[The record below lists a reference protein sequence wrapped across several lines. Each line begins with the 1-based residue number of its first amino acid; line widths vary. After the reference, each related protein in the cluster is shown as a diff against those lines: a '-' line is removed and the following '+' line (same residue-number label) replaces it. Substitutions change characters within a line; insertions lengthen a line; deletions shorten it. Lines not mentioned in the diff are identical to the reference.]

1 MSYFVFINMMRKKG
15 VLQVALQ
22 LNFLIAEDTS
32 NSLYIY
38 TMNAKRQ
45 IA

>member
-1 MSYFVFINMMRKKG
+1 MMRKKG